1 MSKSEKPKNPLQ
13 KGQKN
18 ISALFE
24 ENKDFILETSSFMST
39 ATIKYDSSKYK
50 LTKQNQFFYPIW
62 NRIFLV
68 KKFEKSLRISLATN
82 FIVTDVRECT
92 LIYNDKSGKLPS
104 KFYLVTLK
112 NDSGVIEKD
121 IELSN
126 NSKSDYAQF
135 QSVLNKDYTG
145 FLIQMKEAEFK
156 TFIAKFVSPKVSSKV
171 TIYNNAGKTPEGYF
185 LYENALAKPNE
196 IVWADKNGYIKTAEN
211 TYIKLAEATHNL
223 PRLTKSDKT
232 GVQIAKELMTNI
244 KECWSEDVVLPLM
257 TLGHM
262 VMALFYDDFIKR
274 YGAPTLLLYGDTG
287 TGKST
292 LVVVGLSIFGLS
304 KDSLTSGGSTS
315 KSSEHFCARYNCMN
329 VCIDDI
335 KGETLNS
342 SNFTALVK
350 GMYKGVP
357 RTRMLSYGKGVEY
370 IHTCSPLA
378 YSTNDPL
385 PNLREVINRLNVIEI
400 FGKKFQAEN
409 FKYHELDNANESK
422 LPELSLI
429 LPEFLKYTKNSII
442 DMYEK
447 NFAILEANVKDTQR
461 RVINNI
467 AYAYTGAQMLLSI
480 SSIEFEDLEAKVIEF
495 AQQQVERY
503 ENIKTVVD
511 RVFSEIILLNKLGYI
526 LEDNHFR
533 VVRVDTENGREV
545 HLRFHKDTVLA
556 IINRYYIGDK
566 KKQIDESTFL
576 SYAKNHP
583 RYRGNNHTVR
593 YNDSKSKGLGSLCFD
608 VTALP
613 EFEDYQ
619 YLLTFMNAD
628 EFNEHVKQYM
638 EKEM

>member
-1 MSKSEKPKNPLQ
+1 MVKSEKPKNPLQ

-24 ENKDFILETSSFMST
+24 ENKDYILETSSFMST

-104 KFYLVTLK
+104 KFYYVTLH
-112 NDSGVIEKD
+112 NENGVIEKD
-121 IELSN
+121 VEIAN
-126 NSKSDYAQF
+126 NSKSDFNQF
-135 QSVLNKDYTG
+135 QAVLNRDYTG
-145 FLIQMKEAEFK
+145 FLLQMKEAEFK
-156 TFIAKFVSPKVSSKV
+156 TFISKFVSPKVSSKV
-171 TIYNNAGKTPEGYF
+171 TIYNNAGITPEGYF

-196 IVWADKNGYIKTAEN
+196 IVWADENGYIKTAEN

-223 PRLTKSDKT
+223 PRLIKSDKT

-304 KDSLTSGGSTS
+304 KDAMTSGGSTA
-315 KSSEHFCARYNCMN
+315 KSSEYFCSRYNCMN
-329 VCIDDI
+329 VCIDDVR
-335 KGETLNS
+335 GEILNS
-342 SNFTALVK
+342 SSFTVLVK
-350 GMYKGVP
+350 NMYKGVK
-357 RTRMLSYGKGVEY
+357 RTRMMNYGQGVDNVY
-370 IHTCSPLA
+370 TCSPLA

-385 PNLREVINRLNVIEI
+385 PNLKEVINRLNVIEI
-400 FGKKFQAEN
+400 FGKKFQAEK

-429 LPEFLKYTKNSII
+429 LPEFLKYKKESII
-442 DMYEK
+442 DMYER
-447 NFAILEANVKDTQR
+447 NFKVLEANVEDTQR

-467 AYAYTGAQMLLSI
+467 AYAYTGAQMLSYI
-480 SSIEFEDLEAKVIEF
+480 SGVQFEGFEDKVIEF
-495 AQQQVERY
+495 AKQQVERY

-511 RVFSEIILLNKLGYI
+511 RVLAEIPILYSLGYI
-526 LEDNHFR
+526 VRDSHFK
-533 VVRVDTENGREV
+533 VVIVENGNNREL
-545 HLRFHKDTVLA
+545 HLRFHKDTMLA
-556 IINRYYIGDK
+556 VINRYYMGDK
-566 KKQIDESTFL
+566 KKQIDENTFL

-593 YNDSKSKGLGSLCFD
+593 YNSSNGKGLGSMCFD
-608 VTALP
+608 VTDMP
-613 EFEDYQ
+613 EYEDFQ
-619 YLLTFMNAD
+619 YLLTAMTAEELHENI
-628 EFNEHVKQYM
+628 KQHL